1 MRLMGRTEV
10 RTGIDKQAVIDF
22 AEKMLD
28 QIGDDEEVRK
38 LIDEAKERLKK
49 EKEKLSYYFMGGDK
63 IKR

>member
-1 MRLMGRTEV
+1 MGRTDV

-49 EKEKLSYYFMGGDK
+49 EKEKK
-63 IKR
+63 NVE